1 MSTPPRPDNDYTHE
15 DRHKQTQRLQ
25 WLTRGGDAP
34 DYNSLTEQEQAEA
47 IKRHAVE
54 STMSDNAS
62 GRAQGTKA
70 AMEASSSSYK
80 TVTKMLAQ
88 LNESMN
94 ANKYILSSLR
104 KELNRVRG
112 LNQEAQKEV
121 YKAQQRHLLVTY
133 KLHYTVFVTGV
144 IVFSMVGAALL
155 AMCAGGWWQGA
166 YSLYVMGVLI
176 AVVVFLFSVTIAF
189 VMTNNARRRKFHWNQ
204 FYWGAAGIPDEEQ
217 NEGAQEEDGECD
229 T

>member
-1 MSTPPRPDNDYTHE
+1 MSSLSSPRPDNDYTQE
-15 DRHKQTQRLQ
+15 DRVKQTQRLR

-34 DYNSLTEQEQAEA
+34 DYNSLTEQQQADV
-47 IKRHAVE
+47 IKDHAVD
-54 STMSDNAS
+54 STVANNAS

-70 AMEASSSSYK
+70 AMEANSSSYK
-80 TVTKMLAQ
+80 TVTRMMAQ

-94 ANKYILSSLR
+94 ANKYILSALR
-104 KELNRVRG
+104 RELGRVRG
-112 LNQEAQKEV
+112 MNQEAQKEV

-133 KLHYTVFVTGV
+133 KLHYTAFVTGV

-155 AMCAGGWWQGA
+155 AMCAGGWIQGV
-166 YSLYVMGVLI
+166 YSLYVMGVLG

-189 VMTNNARRRKFHWNQ
+189 VMSNNARRRKFHWNQ
-204 FYWGAAGIPDEEQ
+204 FYWGAAGIPDEER
-217 NEGAQEEDGECD
+217 EEEEDGECD